1 MTPDSPPAASLT
13 LPLRLP
19 YSELS
24 RLGTAWAVDQVF
36 TLPLPT
42 APTLRVT
49 NIQLRAAGPRLS
61 AAVSVQSSG
70 LLGLKATFDLSG
82 TPVLDRAG
90 QVMTLEDV
98 ALHTRKDGLSG
109 RLLSLL
115 ADARVTAYLTRLARV
130 ELGPR
135 MDGFL
140 AEAQSRLPLS
150 PVDGVE
156 VAGTLTQLSVTG
168 LEVMPDA
175 LLLTAQAGGDL
186 HVTLK
191 AAGLRPANT
200 SAGSLR

>member
-24 RLGTAWAVDQVF
+24 RLGTAWAAEQVF
-36 TLPLPT
+36 ALPLPT

-49 NIQLRAAGPRLS
+49 SVQLCAAGPRLK

-70 LLGLKATFDLSG
+70 LLGLRATFDLSG

-90 QVMTLEDV
+90 QVLTLEDIT
-98 ALHTRKDGLSG
+98 LTTRKEGLSG
-109 RLLSLL
+109 RLLGML
-115 ADARVTAYLTRLARV
+115 ADTRVTAYLTRLARV

-135 MDGFL
+135 L
-140 AEAQSRLPLS
+140 AQARAEAQNRLPFS

-156 VAGTLTQLSVTG
+156 VTGTVTQLMVAG
-168 LEVMPDA
+168 LEVTPDA
-175 LLLTAQAGGDL
+175 LLLTVRAGGEL

-191 AAGLRPANT
+191 AAGLLPANT